1 MAGIAD
7 AVGFITMGGV
17 FAANM
22 TGNTVLAGI
31 AAAQGRYVVAGNQ
44 LATLASFFVG
54 AMAARLL
61 LRLWHKPAL
70 PIVIEAGIVGA
81 LGFLPVGIEAS
92 VLILAFAMGMQAA
105 AITRFG
111 GTAASTVVITSTL
124 ARTAEAALDA
134 IAPSRDGTLPPV
146 ARPRLLALSWTGYL
160 VGAVAGTLLLH
171 AVAYPLTVPAVVLL
185 VVAGLCATTSAP

>member
-31 AAAQGRYVVAGNQ
+31 AAAQGRWLSAGNH
-44 LATLASFFVG
+44 LATLAAFFVG

-61 LRLWHKPAL
+61 LRLRPRPVL
-70 PIVIEAGIVGA
+70 PVLLEAAIVAA
-81 LGFLPVGIEAS
+81 LGFLPLGIES
-92 VLILAFAMGMQAA
+92 LVLILAFAMGMQAS
-105 AITRFG
+105 AITSFG

-134 IAPSRDGTLPPV
+134 IVPSRDGTLQPV
-146 ARPRLLALSWTGYL
+146 PRPRLLALSWTGYL
-160 VGAVAGTLLLH
+160 VGALAGTLLLH
-171 AVAYPLTVPAVVLL
+171 AIAYPLIVPAVLLL
-185 VVAGLCATTSAP
+185 VVAALCATTSAP